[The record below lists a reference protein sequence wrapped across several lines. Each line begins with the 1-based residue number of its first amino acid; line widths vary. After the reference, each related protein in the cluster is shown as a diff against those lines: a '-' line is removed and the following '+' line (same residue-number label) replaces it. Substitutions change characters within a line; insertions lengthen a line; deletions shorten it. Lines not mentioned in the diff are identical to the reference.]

1 MFEEQTGYDAACFTA
16 DRRLMLTACHMYVHA
31 ESKGQFWLCC
41 IYCISILWAF
51 EFKPPYCCSA
61 V

>member
-41 IYCISILWAF
+41 IYCISIL
-51 EFKPPYCCSA
+51 
-61 V
+61 